1 MRVYRQGD
9 VVLRQV
15 DSLPK
20 DVKPVRRRL
29 RVSGETGNLHVLEGE
44 YKLYRCGRQLYVV
57 VEEPCRLIHPEHQ
70 LILVSPGIYR
80 VERVRSF
87 ELADAVAR
95 IIEEDDRESMDS
107 IREVFD

>member
-29 RVSGETGNLHVLEGE
+29 RVSGETGNLHVLEG
-44 YKLYRCGRQLYVV
+44 
-57 VEEPCRLIHPEHQ
+57 
-70 LILVSPGIYR
+70 R
-80 VERVRSF
+80 V
-87 ELADAVAR
+87 
-95 IIEEDDRESMDS
+95 
-107 IREVFD
+107 